1 MNPDYETV
9 VSRTVLRWGVVLDE
23 IKGFNRRF
31 VASTGES
38 MKFTNFFEDACT
50 WSAPETAQSVARR
63 IRPALGE
70 FVAVVLIE
78 ELRYDG

>member
-1 MNPDYETV
+1 MDPNTETV
-9 VSRTVLRWGVVLDE
+9 VSRTVLRWGVAIDE
-23 IKGFNRRF
+23 IKGLNRRF

-38 MKFTNFFEDACT
+38 IKFTNFFEDACT

-70 FVAVVLIE
+70 FVAVILVE
-78 ELRYDG
+78 EQRYNG